1 MNAHAHQ
8 SMNQTDTLNKNDF
21 LQWGAMITCSIVVTV
36 YCSSVFIRN
45 PDLHTQMDSSKSS
58 KRRYASWKVKRTTAT
73 SNDAHWSTNWQLT
86 SEIIFSLCNWSLSL
100 SNSLCAYNFTSLI
113 LTIYSLFEPLSF
125 SPSTAV
131 CSAWYHFNSRAL
143 FYGILFEIRQNSLP
157 LSFSF
162 ALRIM

>member
-143 FYGILFEIRQNSLP
+143 FYGILFEIR
-157 LSFSF
+157 
-162 ALRIM
+162 RKERMV